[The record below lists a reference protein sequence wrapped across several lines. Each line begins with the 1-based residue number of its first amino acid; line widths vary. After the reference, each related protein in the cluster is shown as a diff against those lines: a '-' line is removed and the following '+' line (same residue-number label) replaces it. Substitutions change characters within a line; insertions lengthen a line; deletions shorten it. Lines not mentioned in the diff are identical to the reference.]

1 MNGMS
6 LFFGNRLNRILMAP
20 DDGAGGGGGGGTPP
34 DAAALAKE
42 NAELKAKLAEAEK
55 KSATPPPAND
65 PADLAAKAAKEREE
79 KEKGAKHEKDLE
91 ASIRFISGS
100 KEWVKTNAALLPKNV
115 ESILEA
121 AEKENYGSTI
131 QKASAVKEAIVLEFF
146 GHQANLDLLTASQKS
161 TFDEFK
167 GLTKDKRIERSQQ
180 VYDSIFE
187 PTFETLKKVKRAEQV
202 SKGFKDE
209 SQGEQAYRDKR
220 LKMARKQHLGEK
232 N

>member
-1 MNGMS
+1 MS
-6 LFFGNRLNRILMAP
+6 MFFGNRLNRIVRAP
-20 DDGAGGGGGGGTPP
+20 EGDGTGGGGGGGGTP
-34 DAAALAKE
+34 DAKDKE
-42 NAELKAKLAEAEK
+42 IADLKAKLAEAEK
-55 KSATPPPAND
+55 AKGTQPPPKQDD
-65 PADLAAKAAKEREE
+65 PTDLAAKAAKDRKDAEDR
-79 KEKGAKHEKDLE
+79 ASHEKNLE
-91 ASIRFISGS
+91 SSIRFTSGAAA
-100 KEWVKTNAALLPKNV
+100 WVKENASLLPKNV
-115 ESILEA
+115 ESIITA

-131 QKASAVKEAIVLEFF
+131 QKASAVKEAVVLEFF
-146 GHQANLDLLTASQKS
+146 SVQANLDLLTASQKS

-167 GLTKDKRIERSQQ
+167 SLTKDKRLEKAQS

>member
-1 MNGMS
+1 MDEKELAALKESNPKAYDSYMS
-6 LFFGNRLNRILMAP
+6 LKGEH
-20 DDGAGGGGGGGTPP
+20 D
-34 DAAALAKE
+34 K
-42 NAELKAKLAEAEK
+42 LKAA
-55 KSATPPPAND
+55 PPPKVDPPAPKDD

-91 ASIRFISGS
+91 SSIRFTSGAS
-100 KEWVKTNAALLPKNV
+100 AWAKENASLLPKNV
-115 ESILEA
+115 ESILAA

-131 QKASAVKEAIVLEFF
+131 QKAAAVKEAIVLEFF

-167 GLTKDKRIERSQQ
+167 GLTKDKRIERAQQ

-202 SKGFKDE
+202 GKGFKDE
-209 SQGEQAYRDKR
+209 STGEQAYKEKR

>member
-1 MNGMS
+1 MDEKE
-6 LFFGNRLNRILMAP
+6 L
-20 DDGAGGGGGGGTPP
+20 
-34 DAAALAKE
+34 AALKE
-42 NAELKAKLAEAEK
+42 SNPKAYESYVALKGEHDKLKAA
-55 KSATPPPAND
+55 PAPKNEPAPKDD
-65 PADLAAKAAKEREE
+65 PTDLAAKAAKEREE

-91 ASIRFISGS
+91 SSIRFTSAAATWA
-100 KEWVKTNAALLPKNV
+100 KENAALLPKNV
-115 ESILEA
+115 ESILAA

-146 GHQANLDLLTASQKS
+146 GHQVNLDLLTASQKS

-167 GLTKDKRIERSQQ
+167 GLTKDKRIERAQQ

-209 SQGEQAYRDKR
+209 TQGEQAYKDKR

>member
-1 MNGMS
+1 MS
-6 LFFGNRLNRILMAP
+6 LFFGNRLNRIVRAP
-20 DDGAGGGGGGGTPP
+20 EGDGGGGGGGAP

-42 NAELKAKLAEAEK
+42 NADLKAKLADLEK
-55 KSATPPPAND
+55 KNATPPPAKDD

-91 ASIRFISGS
+91 SSIRFTSGA
-100 KEWVKTNAALLPKNV
+100 KDWAKTNAALLPKNV
-115 ESILEA
+115 ESIIDA

-131 QKASAVKEAIVLEFF
+131 QKASAVKEAVVLEFF
-146 GHQANLDLLTASQKS
+146 AVQTNLDLLTASQKS

-167 GLTKDKRIERSQQ
+167 SLTKDKRLERAQQ

>member
-1 MNGMS
+1 M
-6 LFFGNRLNRILMAP
+6 FFGNRLNRILRAP
-20 DDGAGGGGGGGTPP
+20 EGDGTGGGGGGGGAP

-42 NAELKAKLAEAEK
+42 NADLKAKLADLEK
-55 KSATPPPAND
+55 KNATPPPGKDD

-91 ASIRFISGS
+91 SSIRFTSGAQAWA
-100 KEWVKTNAALLPKNV
+100 KENATLLPKNV
-115 ESILEA
+115 ESILAA

-146 GHQANLDLLTASQKS
+146 AHQANLDLLTASQKS

-167 GLTKDKRIERSQQ
+167 GLTKDKRIERAQQ

-202 SKGFKDE
+202 GKGFKDE
-209 SQGEQAYRDKR
+209 STGEQAYKDKR